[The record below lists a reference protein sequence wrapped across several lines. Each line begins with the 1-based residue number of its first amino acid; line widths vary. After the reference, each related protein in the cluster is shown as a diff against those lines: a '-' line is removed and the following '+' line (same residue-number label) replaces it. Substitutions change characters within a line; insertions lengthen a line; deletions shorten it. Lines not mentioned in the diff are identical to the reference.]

1 MGKQIKFEYSL
12 KGCAR
17 PQILLI
23 GNGLEYKSGQRSW
36 EQLVDDLT
44 LPERRGIRG
53 ANELPFP
60 LRYELLSTPS
70 NVHNPMQKSDIN
82 QEENRLSVA
91 MKQMV
96 HKSNP
101 LLDRLPN
108 LQIDHI
114 FTTNYSY
121 CLERAFFPTLNF
133 SRGSVRSKLRF
144 DLRNEEMKKERKREV
159 QYRLHTCYYSG
170 LDQDSA
176 KGTGLWHI
184 HGESSVPKGLVLW
197 HDRYGR
203 MLSFIVRRCEEM
215 DRRICNVK
223 SDKMDFTS
231 WPALFLFGD
240 IYILV
245 FGFDTCEFDL
255 WWLLRRKQR
264 ERNSDGKVYFY
275 DKPPFTQKREVHHL
289 LLQANGAEII
299 TAGAD
304 ETTSYDTFY
313 ISALD
318 DIYEKTQR
326 NRGRL

>member
-121 CLERAFFPTLNF
+121 CLERAFFPSLNF

-159 QYRLHTCYYSG
+159 QYRLHTCYFSG
-170 LDQDSA
+170 LNEDSA
-176 KGTGLWHI
+176 NGTGLWHI
-184 HGESSVPKGLVLW
+184 HGESSVPKGIVLG

-203 MLSFIVRRCEEM
+203 MLSFIVRCCEEM

-231 WPALFLFGD
+231 WPALFLLG
-240 IYILV
+240 
-245 FGFDTCEFDL
+245 
-255 WWLLRRKQR
+255 
-264 ERNSDGKVYFY
+264 
-275 DKPPFTQKREVHHL
+275 
-289 LLQANGAEII
+289 
-299 TAGAD
+299 
-304 ETTSYDTFY
+304 TST
-313 ISALD
+313 S
-318 DIYEKTQR
+318 
-326 NRGRL
+326 